1 MQLQTGYLADTWH
14 PNHRGRNL
22 GALSTEAS
30 SQPQQCFCIHHEMW
44 THQSVLYG
52 LYYIS
57 FNSLSSQPL
66 DLEAQA

>member
-1 MQLQTGYLADTWH
+1 
-14 PNHRGRNL
+14 
-22 GALSTEAS
+22 
-30 SQPQQCFCIHHEMW
+30 MW